1 MDCNAVVKVEVQN
14 MMIFK
19 QGTLFDA
26 LSFLSRLI
34 VTPREELNTRNSCVT
49 WLNFNGILYPLPR
62 NDNSARV
69 SRGNY
74 PRMQLQINSE
84 LRLSQKSIQTK
95 RRTNKKMLTWEFDML
110 KSLQHDCISV
120 RRYPAQGASSTV
132 KIKSELQ
139 IKVDLLRQASLVCRR

>member
-1 MDCNAVVKVEVQN
+1 MVKVEVQN

-74 PRMQLQINSE
+74 PRM
-84 LRLSQKSIQTK
+84 
-95 RRTNKKMLTWEFDML
+95 
-110 KSLQHDCISV
+110 
-120 RRYPAQGASSTV
+120 
-132 KIKSELQ
+132 
-139 IKVDLLRQASLVCRR
+139 